1 MLHRC
6 AAALRRSDSTT
17 PGLPA
22 PTQAPL
28 PRFTP
33 NSACCCFAVRAA
45 SPTMPDTEQKQQGC
59 DDLDAGS
66 KMHQVW
72 ATQQR

>member
-1 MLHRC
+1 
-6 AAALRRSDSTT
+6 
-17 PGLPA
+17 
-22 PTQAPL
+22 
-28 PRFTP
+28 
-33 NSACCCFAVRAA
+33 
-45 SPTMPDTEQKQQGC
+45 MPDTEQKQQGC